1 MKKVTIVACSHEF
14 PIEISDREPVLEIKR
29 KMEQLL
35 GVPAPAQTLSIFGWE
50 LIDGLDMEDYPIVT
64 NGTRIDLTVKPML
77 PCHHHPLAASKKIPI
92 TVKLPSRHVTTV
104 EVDTSDT
111 VKSLKEKIHVVA
123 APSGGATRMSL
134 FYSGVE
140 LEDDFRNLSEYG
152 VHEFAEIVVFVKPMG
167 RPKGGGGGVG
177 REASGGPGDRALRLV
192 VQTAS
197 CLLNGASIPVEL
209 EDSRTVSD
217 LRELL
222 LRSKSGLPRD
232 DYIFIHR
239 QRIMRENCSLR
250 WHGVQNGEVIY
261 VFKGTV
267 SRGGN

>member
-35 GVPAPAQTLSIFGWE
+35 GVPVPAQTLSIFGWE

-64 NGTRIDLTVKPML
+64 HGTRIDLTVKPT
-77 PCHHHPLAASKKIPI
+77 SKKIPI

-111 VKSLKEKIHVVA
+111 VRSLKEKIHVVA
-123 APSGGATRMSL
+123 APSSGTTRMSL

-167 RPKGGGGGVG
+167 RPKGGGGGMG

-209 EDSRTVSD
+209 EDSSTVSD

-250 WHGVQNGEVIY
+250 WHGVQNGEVVY

-267 SRGGN
+267 SRAGN